1 MTTEPGQIRHQMK
14 KHTILF
20 VAADLTGPAG
30 LALDREARAIRGELE
45 RSRYRDCFGIE
56 TRWAIE
62 PLDLLREL
70 RKLKPTVVHFSGSA
84 RIASTAAVA
93 EAFGAAGASV
103 ELIVLSAC
111 YTEAQAEA
119 LLAHVDC
126 VVGTSDSIRAAAA
139 RSFAIGFYG
148 GLAEREPIARA
159 YNQGRAAISLQGA
172 GDGDPPQLV
181 VRAGVDAS
189 ELVLTARSRRLG
201 PSRRRR
207 STSRR
212 RGSDT
217 SGSPAV
223 PTSWRSSSGDSS
235 DRT

>member
-1 MTTEPGQIRHQMK
+1 MK

-20 VAADLTGPAG
+20 VAVDSTGADG
-30 LALDREARAIRGELE
+30 LAVDLEARAIRAELE
-45 RSRYRDCFGIE
+45 LSRYRDCFE
-56 TRWAIE
+56 LRTRWAIK

-70 RKLKPTVVHFSGSA
+70 RRLKPRVVHFSGRA

-103 ELIVLSAC
+103 ELIVLSTC

-126 VVGTSDSIRAAAA
+126 VVGTSDSTHDDAA

-148 GLAEREPIARA
+148 GLAEREPIAAA
-159 YNQGRAAISLQGA
+159 YIQGRAAMILQGP
-172 GDGDPPQLV
+172 GDGDRPQLK
-181 VRAGVDAS
+181 VRAGVDAR
-189 ELVLTARSRRLG
+189 ELVMTASSRRLG
-201 PSRRRR
+201 LPRRRR

-217 SGSPAV
+217 SGSSAAL
-223 PTSWRSSSGDSS
+223 PTPWRSSTGDS
-235 DRT
+235 